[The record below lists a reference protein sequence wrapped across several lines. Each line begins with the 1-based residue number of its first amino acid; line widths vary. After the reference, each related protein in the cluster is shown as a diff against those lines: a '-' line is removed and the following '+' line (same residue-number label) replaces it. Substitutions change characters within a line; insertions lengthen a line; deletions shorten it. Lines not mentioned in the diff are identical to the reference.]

1 MTKDTTRHL
10 FLVFAIS
17 VGLLLPLSFAPLNA
31 DEVKYC
37 FRSGPAKSILAQY
50 DDEVRLLS
58 QQQLIDAEKTHLPY
72 GFPTMCPLRL
82 FNPYY
87 INCYDTV
94 RRVPAWS
101 AYRLEGSDVQR
112 AAQEGARRAESF
124 RTDPRLTPEQSAS
137 CEDYA
142 KQRVWVGDADR
153 TANYYQA
160 RGHSAPDNDFRHSS
174 RAQAYT
180 YYLSNMTPQWQ
191 RFNGGT
197 WLALETYTR
206 QAAK

>member
-87 INCYDTV
+87 INCYDT
-94 RRVPAWS
+94 RRERS
-101 AYRLEGSDVQR
+101 GSNDR
-112 AAQEGARRAESF
+112 AGRDEDLACGRSYTCGATVTSTR
-124 RTDPRLTPEQSAS
+124 
-137 CEDYA
+137 C
-142 KQRVWVGDADR
+142 
-153 TANYYQA
+153 
-160 RGHSAPDNDFRHSS
+160 
-174 RAQAYT
+174 
-180 YYLSNMTPQWQ
+180 
-191 RFNGGT
+191 GGT
-197 WLALETYTR
+197 SLR
-206 QAAK
+206 RS

>member
-37 FRSGPAKSILAQY
+37 FRSGPAKSPLAQY

-58 QQQLIDAEKTHLPY
+58 QQQLIDAEHASRT
-72 GFPTMCPLRL
+72 
-82 FNPYY
+82 
-87 INCYDTV
+87 
-94 RRVPAWS
+94 
-101 AYRLEGSDVQR
+101 
-112 AAQEGARRAESF
+112 ESF
-124 RTDPRLTPEQSAS
+124 RTDPRLTTEQSAS

-142 KQRVWVGDADR
+142 KQRTWVGEAAK

-160 RGHSAPDNDFRHSS
+160 RGHSAPDSDFRHTEARRVLKVPPRERLFGLMSHPRPDEVVATLDFLTRVGTS
-174 RAQAYT
+174 RYG
-180 YYLSNMTPQWQ
+180 L
-191 RFNGGT
+191 
-197 WLALETYTR
+197 
-206 QAAK
+206 

>member
-37 FRSGPAKSILAQY
+37 FRSGPAKSTLAQY

-87 INCYDTV
+87 INCYDEDLACGRSYTCGATV
-94 RRVPAWS
+94 TSTR
-101 AYRLEGSDVQR
+101 
-112 AAQEGARRAESF
+112 
-124 RTDPRLTPEQSAS
+124 
-137 CEDYA
+137 C
-142 KQRVWVGDADR
+142 
-153 TANYYQA
+153 
-160 RGHSAPDNDFRHSS
+160 
-174 RAQAYT
+174 
-180 YYLSNMTPQWQ
+180 
-191 RFNGGT
+191 GGT
-197 WLALETYTR
+197 SLR
-206 QAAK
+206 RS

>member
-1 MTKDTTRHL
+1 MIRRPPRSTLFPYTTLFRSDTTRHL

-87 INCYDTV
+87 INGYA
-94 RRVPAWS
+94 P
-101 AYRLEGSDVQR
+101 
-112 AAQEGARRAESF
+112 ARRGPARMS
-124 RTDPRLTPEQSAS
+124 DP
-137 CEDYA
+137 
-142 KQRVWVGDADR
+142 
-153 TANYYQA
+153 
-160 RGHSAPDNDFRHSS
+160 
-174 RAQAYT
+174 
-180 YYLSNMTPQWQ
+180 PQ
-191 RFNGGT
+191 G
-197 WLALETYTR
+197 
-206 QAAK
+206 